1 MENYKP
7 ELLSDIPGRSAII
20 KNNVTN
26 IYSNESATK
35 VCQAGHH
42 QESVKP
48 FVTSI
53 AGGAVKTSM
62 FSDDISNKSIPS

>member
-35 VCQAGHH
+35 VCQAG
-42 QESVKP
+42 
-48 FVTSI
+48 TSI
-53 AGGAVKTSM
+53 ARNAVKTSM
-62 FSDDISNKSIPS
+62 FSDDISNKSIPN